1 LRIEKHY
8 LEGYYYYKLSFP
20 NYDANSKQIKLT
32 QQITSSGKIQVQTT
46 EANPVKI
53 LDDQGNIQITH
64 HSDQVSSEIKEVE
77 HEGFVEDANFTYH
90 ASGQL
95 IISNLPAGI
104 TIEHYVKP
112 PIQNILNGLEE
123 AFIVLKSGDKITFL
137 ADDNLAKLTIRIL

>member
-1 LRIEKHY
+1 
-8 LEGYYYYKLSFP
+8 
-20 NYDANSKQIKLT
+20 LT

-53 LDDQGNIQITH
+53 LDDQGNNQITH

-77 HEGFVEDANFTYH
+77 REGFVEDANFTYH

-104 TIEHYVKP
+104 TIEHYAKP
-112 PIQNILNGLEE
+112 PIKNILNGLEE
-123 AFIVLKSGDKITFL
+123 SFIVLNSNDKIIFL
-137 ADDNLAKLTIRIL
+137 DDKNLAKLTIILL